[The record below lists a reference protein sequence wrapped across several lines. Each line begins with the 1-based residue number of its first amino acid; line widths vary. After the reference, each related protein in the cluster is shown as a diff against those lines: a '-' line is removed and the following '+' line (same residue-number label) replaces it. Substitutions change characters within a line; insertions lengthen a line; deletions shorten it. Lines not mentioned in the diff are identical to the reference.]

1 MESVIYTDLGL
12 IGYKECWTIQQK
24 FFDTLI
30 AAKRPCEDEVTP
42 KPTARLLLCEHPHV
56 YTLGKSGHADNLL
69 VNEAFLARIG
79 AEFYRIDRGGDIT
92 YHGPGQ
98 LVGYPVLDL
107 QRLNMGLKEYVH
119 ALEQSVIDT
128 IADFGVY
135 GGRVP
140 GATGVWLGDEVPREG
155 NQPVD
160 RGPLRKICAIGV
172 RSSHFVTMHGFA
184 LNVNTQ
190 LDYFG
195 HINPC
200 GFTDRG
206 VTSLQ
211 KELGHKMDMDTVKE
225 AYVRHFEKIINI
237 KIINNNEY
245 ANSKTL
251 GYEGAGGPPESGG
264 IERRLG
270 DRARAR

>member
-24 FFDTLI
+24 FFDSLI
-30 AAKRPCEDEVTP
+30 AAKRPWEEEEVSTP
-42 KPTARLLLCEHPHV
+42 AAQLLLCEHPHV

-69 VNEAFLARIG
+69 VDETFLTRIG

-98 LVGYPVLDL
+98 LIGYPVLDL

-128 IADFGVY
+128 IADFNVH

-140 GATGVWLGDEVPREG
+140 GATGVWLGNGVPHEE

-160 RGPLRKICAIGV
+160 GGPLRKICAIGV

-206 VTSLQ
+206 VTSLER
-211 KELGHKMDMDTVKE
+211 ELGRKMDMNAVKE
-225 AYVRHFEKIINI
+225 SYVRHFEKIINI

-251 GYEGAGGPPESGG
+251 GYEGAGGSPESGG
-264 IERRLG
+264 IECRPR

>member
-12 IGYKECWTIQQK
+12 IGYKECWTIQQT
-24 FFDTLI
+24 FFDALI
-30 AAKRPCEDEVTP
+30 AAKRSCGEEASAPA
-42 KPTARLLLCEHPHV
+42 ARLLLCEHPHV

-69 VNEAFLARIG
+69 VDETFLTRIG

-107 QRLNMGLKEYVH
+107 QRLGMGLKEYVH

-128 IADFGVY
+128 IADFGVQ

-140 GATGVWLGDEVPREG
+140 GATGVWLGDTVPREE
-155 NQPVD
+155 NRPVD
-160 RGPLRKICAIGV
+160 GGPLRKICAIGV

-206 VTSLQ
+206 VTSLE
-211 KELGHKMDMDTVKE
+211 KELGHKMDMDAVKE
-225 AYVRHFEKIINI
+225 SYVRHFEKIINI

-251 GYEGAGGPPESGG
+251 GYEGAGGSPESGG
-264 IERRLG
+264 IECRPR

>member
-1 MESVIYTDLGL
+1 MEPVIYTDLGL
-12 IGYKECWTIQQK
+12 IEYKKCWNIQQQ
-24 FFDTLI
+24 FFDALI
-30 AAKRPCEDEVTP
+30 AAQSPAGQETAQ
-42 KPTARLLLCEHPHV
+42 KPSAQLLLCEHPHV

-69 VNEAFLARIG
+69 VNETFLERIG
-79 AEFYRIDRGGDIT
+79 AEYFRIDRGGDIT

-98 LVGYPVLDL
+98 LVGYPILDL
-107 QRLNMGLKEYVH
+107 QRLGMGLKEYIH

-140 GATGVWLGDEVPREG
+140 GATGVWLGDKVPREG
-155 NQPVD
+155 D
-160 RGPLRKICAIGV
+160 RPITGGPLRKICAIGV

-195 HINPC
+195 YINPC

-211 KELGHKMDMDTVKE
+211 KEWGDEMDMDKVKNS
-225 AYVRHFEKIINI
+225 YIHHFEKIINI
-237 KIINNNEY
+237 KIINNKEY

-251 GYEGAGGPPESGG
+251 GYEGAGRPPESGG
-264 IERRLG
+264 AECRTG
-270 DRARAR
+270 DRTRAR